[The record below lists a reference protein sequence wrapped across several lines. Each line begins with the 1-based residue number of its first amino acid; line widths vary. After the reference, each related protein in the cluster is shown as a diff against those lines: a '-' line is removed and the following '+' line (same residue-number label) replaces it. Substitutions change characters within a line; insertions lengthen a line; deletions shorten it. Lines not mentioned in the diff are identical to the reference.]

1 MSLKANYANAEFT
14 GSDGEPITV
23 QDVRIIFADRLRF
36 EKTAKARGWDP
47 EKQPMTSAGF
57 ITWAALNR
65 TGQFPGSYDDF
76 LAVLIDVEIDDAK
89 SVSED
94 TDDSADPTQPAH

>member
-1 MSLKANYANAEFT
+1 MSLKANYANVEYT
-14 GSDGEPITV
+14 GTDGEAVTV

-57 ITWAALNR
+57 ISWAALNR
-65 TGQFPGSYDDF
+65 SGQFPGSYEDF
-76 LAVLIDVEIDDAK
+76 LNVVIDVEIDDVK
-89 SVSED
+89 SQGADD
-94 TDDSADPTQPAH
+94 TDDPTQPAL